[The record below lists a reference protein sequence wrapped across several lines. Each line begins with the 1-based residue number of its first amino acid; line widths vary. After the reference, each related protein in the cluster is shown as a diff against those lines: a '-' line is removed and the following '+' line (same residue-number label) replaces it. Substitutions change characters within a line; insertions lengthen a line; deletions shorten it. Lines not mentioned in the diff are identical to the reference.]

1 MGDYL
6 PTEEEKKAMVWCIDN
21 RVCKIS
27 PLAATPGQ
35 ASEWHLEI
43 WTGSKWN
50 KSPET
55 YGPTEI
61 WKKLYEFYKYYYEKY
76 NK

>member
-6 PTEEEKKAMVWCIDN
+6 RPTDEEKKAMVWCIDN

-50 KSPET
+50 KSPNGDLRA
-55 YGPTEI
+55 YGDM
-61 WKKLYEFYKYYYEKY
+61 EKII
-76 NK
+76 